1 MTEPVDGR
9 LPDFVIIGAAR
20 AGTTAIWEYL
30 RAHPGAFLPIRKE
43 LNFFHRVELTP
54 ETLAWYR
61 GQFAEARP
69 EQAAGEASPQ
79 YLFYDVVPERMAS
92 VIPNAKLVAS
102 LRDPVDRAYSHYWWR
117 RLWRAETREFA
128 EAVDDELAGT
138 APPGGEYL
146 GYGLYR
152 EQLDRFCAVFPR
164 SALHVTLLDDLEA
177 DASGTLASVCRHLG
191 IAEVAVPPA
200 RAGQK
205 VNATSADIRSAAVSK
220 ALARWQWRSG
230 WRGKVFRMGRRLNRQ
245 AFEPPEMEPE
255 MRARLHEH
263 FALPNAEL
271 ARWLDRDL
279 QAWSG

>member
-1 MTEPVDGR
+1 MTDAVDGH

-20 AGTTAIWEYL
+20 AGTTALWEYL
-30 RAHPGAFLPIRKE
+30 RAHPGAFLPVRKE
-43 LNFFHRVELTP
+43 LNFFHRVDLTA

-61 GQFAEARP
+61 DQFAGAQP
-69 EQAAGEASPQ
+69 EQAVGEASPQ

-92 VIPNAKLVAS
+92 VIPNAKLVVS

-117 RLWRAETREFA
+117 RLWRADAREFA
-128 EAVDDELAGT
+128 QAVDDELAGR

-146 GYGLYR
+146 GYGMYR

-164 SALHVTLLDDLEA
+164 SALHVMLLDDFAA
-177 DASGTLASVCRHLG
+177 DASVALASVCRHLG
-191 IAEVAVPPA
+191 IAEIGAQSTGV
-200 RAGQK
+200 GKQ
-205 VNATSADIRSAAVSK
+205 VNATSAEIRFAAVNTALSK
-220 ALARWQWRSG
+220 WQWRSG
-230 WRGKVFRMGRRLNRQ
+230 WRGKVFKVGTRLNART
-245 AFEPPEMEPE
+245 FKPPDMHPE

-279 QAWSG
+279 QAWAG